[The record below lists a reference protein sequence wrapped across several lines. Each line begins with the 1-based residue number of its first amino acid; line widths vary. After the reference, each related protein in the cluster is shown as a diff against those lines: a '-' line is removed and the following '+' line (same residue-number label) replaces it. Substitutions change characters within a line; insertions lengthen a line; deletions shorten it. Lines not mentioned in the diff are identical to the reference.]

1 MCSSDLS
8 STANQQIT
16 ISGNA
21 ADIDAGRL
29 NFTVTGY
36 FGGFDGQDDR
46 ASLSVT
52 FRDVD
57 GNNLKSISIGNVNS
71 SDRNGNNGLQGR
83 TLTDT
88 VPVRTRSVL
97 FVLTMQRLVGPYND
111 AAADSMT
118 FVLSQ
123 R

>member
-1 MCSSDLS
+1 MLF
-8 STANQQIT
+8 
-16 ISGNA
+16 
-21 ADIDAGRL
+21 R
-29 NFTVTGY
+29 
-36 FGGFDGQDDR
+36 
-46 ASLSVT
+46 SLSVT